1 MSGCRDATARSN
13 ATGHDKC
20 HPPPPIASPGG
31 DTSKE
36 DRNDMT
42 SNAVFE
48 IEFTC
53 GHIED
58 RDLSDKPAGERRGY
72 VSWLAKQK
80 CTACW
85 QRTSKRTVSKEVQ
98 AERAAAL
105 ASALEDQERSGLPI
119 LQGSEK
125 QVSWAVELRHG
136 LLRSAYSELVESG
149 EKTEDEFDTEVLELV
164 RRIDRAKW
172 WIDNRECDTA
182 ELLELLADPG
192 EATSG
197 TFNENPY

>member
-1 MSGCRDATARSN
+1 
-13 ATGHDKC
+13 
-20 HPPPPIASPGG
+20 
-31 DTSKE
+31 
-36 DRNDMT
+36 MT

-58 RDLSDKPAGERRGY
+58 RDLSAKPAGERRGY
-72 VSWLAKQK
+72 AAWLEKQK

-85 QRTSKRTVSKEVQ
+85 QRSSKRKVSKEVQ

-105 ASALEDQERSGLPI
+105 ESALEDQERSGLP
-119 LQGSEK
+119 LLLGSEK

-149 EKTEDEFDTEVLELV
+149 QKSEAEFDTHVLELV
-164 RRIDRAKW
+164 RTIDRARW
-172 WIDNRECDTA
+172 WIDNRECDTT
-182 ELLELLADPG
+182 ELLVLLADPG
-192 EATSG
+192 EAASG
-197 TFNENPY
+197 SLNENPY

>member
-1 MSGCRDATARSN
+1 
-13 ATGHDKC
+13 
-20 HPPPPIASPGG
+20 
-31 DTSKE
+31 
-36 DRNDMT
+36 MT
-42 SNAVFE
+42 SNKVFE

-53 GHIED
+53 GHFED
-58 RDLSDKPAGERRGY
+58 RDLSDKPASERRGY
-72 VSWLAKQK
+72 AAWLEKQK

-85 QRTSKRTVSKEVQ
+85 QRTSKRKVSKEVQ

-105 ASALEDQERSGLPI
+105 ESALEDQERSSLPL

-136 LLRSAYSELVESG
+136 LLRSAYAELVESG
-149 EKTEDEFDTEVLELV
+149 QKTEGEFDAEVLELV

-172 WIDNRECDTA
+172 WIDNRECGTA

-192 EATSG
+192 EAASG
-197 TFNENPY
+197 TLNENPY

>member
-1 MSGCRDATARSN
+1 MSRRDTTQQHNTARQV
-13 ATGHDKC
+13 
-20 HPPPPIASPGG
+20 PPTPTRTSPGG
-31 DTSKE
+31 DISKV

-58 RDLSDKPAGERRGY
+58 RDLSAKPAGERRGY
-72 VSWLAKQK
+72 AAWLEKQK

-85 QRTSKRTVSKEVQ
+85 QRSSKRKVSKEVQ

-105 ASALEDQERSGLPI
+105 ESALEDQERSGLP
-119 LQGSEK
+119 LLLGSEK

-149 EKTEDEFDTEVLELV
+149 QKSEAEFDTHVLELV
-164 RRIDRAKW
+164 RTIDRARW
-172 WIDNRECDTA
+172 WIDNRECDTT
-182 ELLELLADPG
+182 ELLVLLADPG
-192 EATSG
+192 EAASG
-197 TFNENPY
+197 SLNENPY